1 VMYPQPVRQ
10 SGQSGSTI
18 LPLVW
23 FHPASD
29 EAVSSMDNQIRTH
42 LRWKLKRSR
51 REGRPAVLTR
61 DEAEEVLRLLQEAR
75 ELVGERDRRHQSEL
89 RWRQLAARLAAD
101 SSRADRFRALRDSG
115 ILPPKTLRAKERF
128 RTAAALYVHLTSG
141 KGPIFTPEH
150 YERIEDTPPS
160 QRPVPVSEDSI
171 TWAPVDQITAVG
183 LVRRAFGLNSD

>member
-1 VMYPQPVRQ
+1 MAVMRRLNKQQPRTE
-10 SGQSGSTI
+10 GD
-18 LPLVW
+18 LDRPL
-23 FHPASD
+23 
-29 EAVSSMDNQIRTH
+29 R
-42 LRWKLKRSR
+42 
-51 REGRPAVLTR
+51 
-61 DEAEEVLRLLQEAR
+61 
-75 ELVGERDRRHQSEL
+75 
-89 RWRQLAARLAAD
+89 
-101 SSRADRFRALRDSG
+101 RADRFRALRDSG

-183 LVRRAFGLNSD
+183 LVRRAFGLNSDEATLTYLKRARKLTCAEGRPRFKLPNERSLIRR